1 MNKSKLCFA
10 IAVVSCL
17 LLFFALDLDAYFTLE
32 SFNAQ
37 RDAIHAYCTAHPG
50 RSAVFFV
57 AIYLAL
63 AALSLPGILLMTVV
77 AGDLFGLVFGSAL
90 VSSASTLA
98 ATLPFLAARYLWRD
112 AVRQRFGRHLATI
125 DAGIEKNGAYYLFSL
140 RFLPISP
147 FFVINLVMG
156 LTSISTATY
165 MLVSQLGMLLGTI
178 VLVNAGTHIGRIT
191 SLTDLLSGEVIASL
205 VLLAVFPLCVKRLV
219 DFVRARMALGTSG
232 HSP

>member
-1 MNKSKLCFA
+1 MNKAKLCFA
-10 IAVVSCL
+10 IAVLSCL

-32 SFNAQ
+32 SFHTK
-37 RDAIHAYCTAHPG
+37 RDAILDYCTAHPWQ
-50 RSAVFFV
+50 SAVFFV
-57 AIYLAL
+57 AIYLFL
-63 AALSLPGILLMTVV
+63 AALSLPGTLLMTVI
-77 AGDLFGLVFGSAL
+77 AGDLFGLVLGSAL

-112 AVRQRFGRHLATI
+112 AVQERFGRRLATI
-125 DAGIEKNGAYYLFSL
+125 DAGVEKNGAYYLFSL
-140 RFLPISP
+140 RLLPISP

-205 VLLAVFPLCVKRLV
+205 MLLALFPLCVKRLV
-219 DFVRARMALGTSG
+219 DFVRARTALGTSG
-232 HSP
+232 RSP

>member
-10 IAVVSCL
+10 IAVLSCL

-32 SFNAQ
+32 SFNTK

-90 VSSASTLA
+90 VSLASTLA
-98 ATLPFLAARYLWRD
+98 ATIPFLAARYLWRD

-156 LTSISTATY
+156 LTSISTTTY

-178 VLVNAGTHIGRIT
+178 VLVNAGTHIGRIG
-191 SLTDLLSGEVIASL
+191 SLADLLSGEVIASL
-205 VLLAVFPLCVKRLV
+205 LLLAVFPLVVKRLV
-219 DFVRARMALGTSG
+219 DLVRARMALGTSG

>member
-10 IAVVSCL
+10 IAVLGCL
-17 LLFFALDLDAYFTLE
+17 VLFFALDLDGYFTLDY
-32 SFNAQ
+32 FNAE
-37 RDAIHAYCTAHPG
+37 RAAIHSYCSAHLAL
-50 RSAVFFV
+50 SLSLFI

-63 AALSLPGILLMTVV
+63 AALSLPGTLLMTVV
-77 AGDLFGLVFGSAL
+77 AGDLFGLALGTAL
-90 VSSASTLA
+90 VSVASTLA
-98 ATLPFLAARYLWRD
+98 ATLPFLVARYMCRD
-112 AVRQRFGRHLATI
+112 AVRRRFGSQLDAI
-125 DAGIEKNGAYYLFSL
+125 DAGMEKNGVYYLFSL
-140 RFLPISP
+140 RLLPISP

-165 MLVSQLGMLLGTI
+165 MLVSQLGMFLGTV

-191 SLTDLLSGEVIASL
+191 SLTDLLSGEVIATL
-205 VLLAVFPLCVKRLV
+205 LLLAAFPLCVKRVV

>member
-10 IAVVSCL
+10 IAVLSCL

-32 SFNAQ
+32 SFNTK
-37 RDAIHAYCTAHPG
+37 RDTIHAYCTAHPWH
-50 RSAVFFV
+50 SALFFV

-63 AALSLPGILLMTVV
+63 AALSLPGTLLMTVV
-77 AGDLFGLVFGSAL
+77 AGDLFGLVFGAAL

-112 AVRQRFGRHLATI
+112 AVQERFGRHLASI
-125 DAGIEKNGAYYLFSL
+125 DAGVEKNGAYYLFSL
-140 RFLPISP
+140 RLLPISP

-156 LTSISTATY
+156 LTSISTVTY
-165 MLVSQLGMLLGTI
+165 MLVSQLGMLLGTV

-205 VLLAVFPLCVKRLV
+205 MLLAVFPFCVKRLV

-232 HSP
+232 LSP

>member
-10 IAVVSCL
+10 IAVLSCL

-32 SFNAQ
+32 SFNTK
-37 RDAIHAYCTAHPG
+37 RDAIHAYCTAHPWH
-50 RSAVFFV
+50 SAVFFV

-63 AALSLPGILLMTVV
+63 AALSLPGTLLMTVV

-112 AVRQRFGRHLATI
+112 AVQERFGRHLASI
-125 DAGIEKNGAYYLFSL
+125 DAGVEKNGAYYLFSL
-140 RFLPISP
+140 RLLPISP

-156 LTSISTATY
+156 LTSISTTTY

-178 VLVNAGTHIGRIT
+178 VLVNAGTHIGRIG
-191 SLTDLLSGEVIASL
+191 SLADLLSGEVIASL
-205 VLLAVFPLCVKRLV
+205 LLLAVFPLVVKRLV
-219 DFVRARMALGTSG
+219 DLVRARMALGTSG

>member
-10 IAVVSCL
+10 IAVFSCL

-32 SFNAQ
+32 YFNTK
-37 RDAIHAYCTAHPG
+37 RDVIHAYCTAHLWH
-50 RSAVFFV
+50 SAVFFI

-63 AALSLPGILLMTVV
+63 AALSLPGTLLMTVV
-77 AGDLFGLVFGSAL
+77 AGDLFGLILGSAL
-90 VSSASTLA
+90 VSLASTLA

-112 AVRQRFGRHLATI
+112 AVQERFGRHLASI
-125 DAGIEKNGAYYLFSL
+125 DAGVEKNGAYYLFSL
-140 RFLPISP
+140 RLLPISP

-156 LTSISTATY
+156 LTSISTTSY

-191 SLTDLLSGEVIASL
+191 SLGDLLSGEIIASL
-205 VLLAVFPLCVKRLV
+205 VLLAVFPLIVKRLV
-219 DFVRARMALGTSG
+219 DLVRARMALGTSG